1 MNSFLPKIIGVILN
15 SIGIFNSQLASR
27 LAIQVFS
34 KPRKGK
40 VTTNANLFLDTAKKS
55 TLYYN
60 DFNIQ
65 IYQWKG
71 PKETILLVH
80 GWESNSSR
88 WRNEIKKLIKE
99 GYDIIALDA
108 PAHGGSGSNFFNAI
122 LYSEFI
128 NVVSQKFKPT
138 VFIGHSVGAMSIIFF
153 LHKKTYSDSNKIVLL
168 GAPSTFTGIIERYK
182 KMMGYSKKVGNGIDR
197 YIKLTFGS
205 PASYYS
211 TANFIKNIDSHG
223 LIFHDKR
230 DPIIPY
236 KDAIEIDLQFKNA
249 RLIPT
254 KGLGHALKD
263 NYISDEIIKF
273 LSH

>member
-1 MNSFLPKIIGVILN
+1 MNSLLPKIIGAILN
-15 SIGIFNSQLASR
+15 SIGIFNSKLASR
-27 LAIQVFS
+27 LALLVFS

-40 VTTNANLFLDTAKKS
+40 LTTNAHLFLDTAIKS
-55 TLYYN
+55 TMYYI

-88 WRNEIKKLIKE
+88 WRNKIEKLQKE
-99 GYDIIALDA
+99 GYNIIAIDA
-108 PAHGGSGSNFFNAI
+108 PAHGGSGSDSFDAI

-138 VFIGHSVGAMSIIFF
+138 IFLGHSVGAMSIIFF
-153 LHKKTYSDSNKIVLL
+153 LHKKNYSDANKIVLL
-168 GAPSTFTGIIERYK
+168 GAPSTFAAIIERYK
-182 KMMGYSKKVGNGIDR
+182 KIMGFSNKIDKGIDR
-197 YIKLTFGS
+197 YIKLIFGH
-205 PASYYS
+205 PPSYYS
-211 TANFIKNIDSHG
+211 TANFIKNIDCRG

-230 DPIIPY
+230 DPVIPY
-236 KDAIEIDLQFKNA
+236 DDALEIDLEFKNA
-249 RLIPT
+249 KLIST
-254 KGLGHALKD
+254 EGLGHSLKGK
-263 NYISDEIIKF
+263 YIYDEIIKF

>member
-1 MNSFLPKIIGVILN
+1 MNSFLPKIVGATLN
-15 SIGIFNSQLASR
+15 SIGVFNSKLASR
-27 LAIQVFS
+27 LALQVFS

-40 VTTNANLFLDTAKKS
+40 LTTNAHSFLDTATKS
-55 TLYYN
+55 TLYFA

-88 WRNEIKKLIKE
+88 WRNEIEKLQKE

-108 PAHGGSGSNFFNAI
+108 PAHGGSGSDYFNAV

-138 VFIGHSVGAMSIIFF
+138 VFLGHSVGAMSIIFF
-153 LHKKTYSDSNKIVLL
+153 LNKKTYSDANKIVLL
-168 GAPSTFTGIIERYK
+168 GAPTTFTGIIGRYK
-182 KMMGYSKKVGNGIDR
+182 KMMDFSKKIDNGIDR
-197 YIKLTFGS
+197 YIELTFGH
-205 PASYYS
+205 PPSYYS
-211 TANFIKNIDSHG
+211 TANLIKNIDSSG

-230 DPIIPY
+230 DSIIPY
-236 KDAIEIDLQFKNA
+236 EDALEIDLQFKNA
-249 RLIPT
+249 TLIST
-254 KGLGHALKD
+254 KGLGHSLKG
-263 NYISDEIIKF
+263 NYISNEIIKF
-273 LSH
+273 LCH

>member
-1 MNSFLPKIIGVILN
+1 M
-15 SIGIFNSQLASR
+15 
-27 LAIQVFS
+27 
-34 KPRKGK
+34 
-40 VTTNANLFLDTAKKS
+40 
-55 TLYYN
+55 
-60 DFNIQ
+60 
-65 IYQWKG
+65 
-71 PKETILLVH
+71 H

-153 LHKKTYSDSNKIVLL
+153 LQKKTYSDSNKIVLL

-197 YIKLTFGS
+197 YIKLTFGY

>member
-1 MNSFLPKIIGVILN
+1 MNSLLPKIIGAFLN
-15 SIGIFNSQLASR
+15 SIGIFNSKLASR
-27 LAIQVFS
+27 LALLVFS

-40 VTTNANLFLDTAKKS
+40 LTTNAHLFLDTAIKS
-55 TLYYN
+55 TMYYI

-88 WRNEIKKLIKE
+88 WRNKIEKFQKE
-99 GYDIIALDA
+99 GYNIIAIDA
-108 PAHGGSGSNFFNAI
+108 PAHGGSGSDSFNAI

-138 VFIGHSVGAMSIIFF
+138 IFLGHSVGAMSIIFF
-153 LHKKTYSDSNKIVLL
+153 LHKKNYSDANKIVLL
-168 GAPSTFTGIIERYK
+168 GAPSTFAAIIERYK
-182 KMMGYSKKVGNGIDR
+182 KIMGFSNKIDKGIDR
-197 YIKLTFGS
+197 YIKHTFGHH
-205 PASYYS
+205 PSYYS
-211 TANFIKNIDSHG
+211 TANFIKNIDCRG

-230 DPIIPY
+230 DPVIPY
-236 KDAIEIDLQFKNA
+236 DDALEIDLQFKNA
-249 RLIPT
+249 KLIST
-254 KGLGHALKD
+254 EGLGHSLKGK
-263 NYISDEIIKF
+263 YIYDEIIKF